1 MSQVSVGLSRSVLL
15 GVLIVLLGC
24 SDAATEFP
32 STSQASLASV
42 EPNPLSDVSSSSG
55 VSGESTGSTTS
66 QLSSA
71 STTAK
76 LGSRDEA
83 RPALHSSPA
92 RPLSLPW
99 ADFAEMHEPN
109 LDANLDGIGWPESGF
124 LAIDGDCV
132 YLELVDFEEPFP
144 SEHRRIALSF
154 PRGWTQYD
162 SDSDEIFVHQRS
174 GLVYGP
180 FASDNFV
187 SAESGMSLALSDT
200 CDDRLILRAWDVAP
214 CIGNY
219 TRHGIWCP
227 EQQYSMRYG
236 VFPSEA
242 RQQLASIPEL
252 QGLLEQLRDIEEHR
266 FAGWG
271 IDRDGAEGTYLAWLW
286 VTGSGPPSDAAQ
298 RLADEHDDVELRIGA
313 ERTYEELD
321 QALMQFNSGSEYYLP
336 LSDTSYLRYPQLEL
350 RSVVRRSYVD
360 HRANRLEIAID
371 SLGISRPVA
380 SAVLTGNAR
389 TIANRNDVSREELEA
404 VIGDLLTQHL
414 GVPVKVTHSWP

>member
-1 MSQVSVGLSRSVLL
+1 MSQVSAGLSRSVLL

-32 STSQASLASV
+32 STSQASLAFD
-42 EPNPLSDVSSSSG
+42 EPNPLSDASSSSG
-55 VSGESTGSTTS
+55 VSGQSTDSTTS
-66 QLSSA
+66 QLSSI

-76 LGSRDEA
+76 PSNRAEA
-83 RPALHSSPA
+83 RAALHSLPA
-92 RPLSLPW
+92 RPLLLPW
-99 ADFAEMHEPN
+99 ADFAEMQQPN
-109 LDANLDGIGWPESGF
+109 LDVNMDGIGWPESGF

-162 SDSDEIFVHQRS
+162 SDSGEIFLHQRS
-174 GLVYGP
+174 GFVYGP
-180 FASDNFV
+180 FASGDFV
-187 SAESGMSLALSDT
+187 SISEGLSLALSDT
-200 CDDRLILRAWDVAP
+200 CDDRLILRAWDVAL
-214 CIGNY
+214 CAENY

-227 EQQYSMRYG
+227 DQQYSMRYG

-252 QGLLEQLRDIEEHR
+252 QGLLEQLRDIEQHR

-321 QALMQFNSGSEYYLP
+321 QALMQFNSGREFYLP

-389 TIANRNDVSREELEA
+389 TIANHHDVSREELEA

-414 GVPVKVTHSWP
+414 GVPVRVTHSWP